1 MRTQKSEEP
10 KVCQTKR
17 NEKQTP
23 MDNET
28 EKKHEVKN

>member
-10 KVCQTKR
+10 EVCQTKR

-23 MDNET
+23 MDSEMKN
-28 EKKHEVKN
+28 EVKN